1 MGLAEYV
8 TYRLGRTPGEQARSF
23 LGRPFGARSL
33 ADFWRYWNP
42 VWGYFLLFYCYRPLR
57 ARLPRA
63 AAAWGTFVACGLSH
77 DLPFA
82 VPAYLTTGRLPLF
95 TLTAFFAL
103 VGGLVVVTER
113 LRLRFTRLPVAVR
126 WLLHGAVLFGCY
138 RLALYATRR

>member
-1 MGLAEYV
+1 MRRPRRRRSVMRSWPCGRVTAMTRAAHRSHPAPPMGLAEYV

-82 VPAYLTTGRLPLF
+82 VPAYL
-95 TLTAFFAL
+95 
-103 VGGLVVVTER
+103 
-113 LRLRFTRLPVAVR
+113 
-126 WLLHGAVLFGCY
+126 
-138 RLALYATRR
+138 